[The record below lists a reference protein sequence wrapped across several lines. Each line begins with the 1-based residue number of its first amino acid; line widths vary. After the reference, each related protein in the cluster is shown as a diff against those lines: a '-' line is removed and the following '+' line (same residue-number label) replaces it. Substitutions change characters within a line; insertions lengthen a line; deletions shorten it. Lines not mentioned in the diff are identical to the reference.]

1 MSIKKLVLVY
11 PFCKDLLPSSGSF
24 IAYKDNRQSM
34 FLHDLLWFFFLFQE
48 CKYWKSMKIQ
58 NIFYQ
63 TNHDWWTFVQQQD
76 IILTIVILDVKFH
89 EILMSNEQ
97 WKMNV

>member
-1 MSIKKLVLVY
+1 
-11 PFCKDLLPSSGSF
+11 
-24 IAYKDNRQSM
+24 
-34 FLHDLLWFFFLFQE
+34 
-48 CKYWKSMKIQ
+48 MKIQ

-63 TNHDWWTFVQQQD
+63 TIHDWWTFVQQQE

-97 WKMNV
+97 WKINV